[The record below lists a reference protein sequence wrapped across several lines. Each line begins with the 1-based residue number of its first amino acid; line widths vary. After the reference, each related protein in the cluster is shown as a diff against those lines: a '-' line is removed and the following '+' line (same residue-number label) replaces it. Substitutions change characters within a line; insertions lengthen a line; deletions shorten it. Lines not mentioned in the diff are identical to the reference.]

1 MKRLITF
8 TSAALFVSIG
18 AVLAQDAQKA
28 KPQDDPKVLGAEGD
42 RLMKLCGAY
51 GAEQAVLVDKL
62 DDQSTGRVHERAEGR
77 KLVRQLESLQARWG
91 SEYARLESNYAK
103 RKLVLP
109 VFPYHRQ
116 TPQIRPFE
124 GLIAI
129 YEKKFP
135 S

>member
-1 MKRLITF
+1 M
-8 TSAALFVSIG
+8 
-18 AVLAQDAQKA
+18 
-28 KPQDDPKVLGAEGD
+28 
-42 RLMKLCGAY
+42 
-51 GAEQAVLVDKL
+51 
-62 DDQSTGRVHERAEGR
+62 HERAEGR
-77 KLVRQLESLQARWG
+77 KLVRQLESLQTRWG